1 MSRDILDA
9 MTVLAKE
16 KGIAPEKLRLA
27 LEDALLSAYKKQPDR
42 AKYARVELDPETADF
57 RVIELIIPERL
68 EAHLIVETIDEGTT
82 YDPETGEMVEPQDP
96 EIDPAK
102 FEEYKDQIT
111 EQDVTPGDFG
121 RIAAQTAK
129 QVILQRIREAE
140 RDMMFEEYRDRVGEL
155 ITGIVQQSD
164 SRYTLVQL
172 RERVEALLP
181 KSEQVEGER
190 YDHSQRVKA
199 VIKEV
204 SPSTKGPSI
213 IVSRRDPELIKK
225 LFELEVPEIADGL
238 VEIANVAREPGYRS
252 KIAVVSHAD
261 GVDPVGACVGPRGS
275 RVRMV
280 VSELR
285 GEKID
290 IIPYND
296 EPARFVAKALS
307 PARVREV
314 LVDDDGKQA
323 TVIVPDDQLSLAIG
337 REGQNARLAARLTGW
352 RIDIKSESE
361 FAAEEQESGYE
372 EEETQGRCAAVMS
385 TGRRCPNAALP
396 GSRYCGLDSHQALA
410 NQPTDEIARRRG
422 RLARTRARPSR
433 ADAGADGVVVARR
446 GARPRTRCRR
456 PPSRRRPHSRR
467 AAALRGLRHAGGEG
481 RSAARRARR
490 RARRGRPRAA
500 PPGPRRLRLRPRV
513 RGARAAARRLPA
525 LVSLGGASRSRPRK
539 LNRLMA
545 KVRVHEL
552 AKAHDMSS
560 QDVLA
565 KLRARRHR
573 GQGARLGRRRRPG
586 DGRDRGPAAAD
597 QRRRQGG
604 RQGRRAAAAA
614 GPDDPPRPAAA
625 ARDLRPPAAVRA
637 AREPGRQARAGQRRP
652 AARAAPRAAAAAARR
667 PPPRRPPAADGTRS
681 RRRARQA
688 APDALVAVGR
698 ARARRARPRW
708 PAPRRHRL
716 AGLAPHARPAAA
728 AAAPPAPRAPP
739 PRHVRRH
746 GRPARRGGRDAHR
759 SRSRELRLDRQG
771 HRRVD
776 GRARC
781 PRSSRSS

>member
-1 MSRDILDA
+1 MSREILDA
-9 MTVLAKE
+9 MNVLGRE
-16 KGIAPEKLRLA
+16 KGIAPEKLRFA
-27 LEDALLSAYKKQPDR
+27 LEDALLSAYKKQPDS

-68 EAHLIVETIDEGTT
+68 EAHLIVETIDEGTV
-82 YDPETGEMVEPQDP
+82 YDPETGDMVEPTDP

-102 FEEYKDQIT
+102 FEEYKDQIS

-140 RDMMFEEYRDRVGEL
+140 RDMMFEEYSDRVGEL

-181 KSEQVEGER
+181 KSEQVDGER

-204 SPSTKGPSI
+204 SASTKGPSI

-314 LVDDDGKQA
+314 LVDDEGKQA

-352 RIDIKSESE
+352 RIDIKSETE
-361 FAAEEQESGYE
+361 FAAEEQDSGYE
-372 EEETQGRCAAVMS
+372 EDDVQGRCAAVMS

-396 GSRYCGLDSHQALA
+396 GSRYCGLDAHQALA
-410 NQPTDEIARRRG
+410 DMPTDQVGAAAEA
-422 RLARTRARPSR
+422 
-433 ADAGADGVVVARR
+433 ADDG
-446 GARPRTRCRR
+446 
-456 PPSRRRPHSRR
+456 
-467 AAALRGLRHAGGEG
+467 AAAL
-481 RSAARRARR
+481 AADE
-490 RARRGRPRAA
+490 PRD
-500 PPGPRRLRLRPRV
+500 
-513 RGARAAARRLPA
+513 LPA
-525 LVSLGGASRSRPRK
+525 SV
-539 LNRLMA
+539 
-545 KVRVHEL
+545 E
-552 AKAHDMSS
+552 
-560 QDVLA
+560 
-565 KLRARRHR
+565 
-573 GQGARLGRRRRPG
+573 
-586 DGRDRGPAAAD
+586 DGP
-597 QRRRQGG
+597 
-604 RQGRRAAAAA
+604 
-614 GPDDPPRPAAA
+614 
-625 ARDLRPPAAVRA
+625 
-637 AREPGRQARAGQRRP
+637 E
-652 AARAAPRAAAAAARR
+652 
-667 PPPRRPPAADGTRS
+667 
-681 RRRARQA
+681 
-688 APDALVAVGR
+688 
-698 ARARRARPRW
+698 
-708 PAPRRHRL
+708 
-716 AGLAPHARPAAA
+716 A
-728 AAAPPAPRAPP
+728 AAAPVEVPVEDALDPAVGSA
-739 PRHVRRH
+739 
-746 GRPARRGGRDAHR
+746 
-759 SRSRELRLDRQG
+759 E
-771 HRRVD
+771 
-776 GRARC
+776 
-781 PRSSRSS
+781 SSTEED